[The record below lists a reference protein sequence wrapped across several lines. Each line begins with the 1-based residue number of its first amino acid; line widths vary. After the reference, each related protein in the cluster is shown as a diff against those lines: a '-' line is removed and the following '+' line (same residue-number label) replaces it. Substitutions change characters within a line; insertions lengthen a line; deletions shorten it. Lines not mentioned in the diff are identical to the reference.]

1 MNKNKLMNLVYDK
14 LANNTKYEQ
23 FEPSMAEDMC
33 LYNDYQDDGEPKIAI
48 VIDGVEYL
56 LSIKSK
62 KLEQDFYNYKDIDRP
77 NNRSESDD

>member
-1 MNKNKLMNLVYDK
+1 MDKYKIMNLIYDK
-14 LANNTKYEQ
+14 LADNDEQEQ
-23 FEPSMAEDMC
+23 FDWCVIEDMC

-56 LSIKSK
+56 LSIKSE

>member
-1 MNKNKLMNLVYDK
+1 MDEYKLMDLVYDK

-77 NNRSESDD
+77 NNRSESI